1 MLVKFLNDFRGRET
15 GEVFYCAGE
24 VADVNVEM
32 AERLVNQGRA
42 ELLSAEL
49 PAAVADKKP
58 VVTPVQPKRGRHK

>member
-1 MLVKFLNDFRGRET
+1 
-15 GEVFYCAGE
+15 
-24 VADVNVEM
+24 VNVEM